1 MKVGDLADDEL
12 KRAIRGRLTGGD
24 LDLLLRE
31 AGRRNLELVIS
42 YEEMREGSAA
52 EAVAIQAVIT
62 FDTAI
67 TRDSGDGA
75 KDRA

>member
-1 MKVGDLADDEL
+1 MKVGDLNDDEL
-12 KRAIRGRLTGGD
+12 KRAIRGRLTSGD

-31 AGRRNLELVIS
+31 AGRRNLELIIS

-62 FDTAI
+62 FDTGI
-67 TRDSGDGA
+67 TRDSDSGA
-75 KDRA
+75 KGQA

>member
-12 KRAIRGRLTGGD
+12 KRAIRGRLTSGD

-42 YEEMREGSAA
+42 YEEMREGAA
-52 EAVAIQAVIT
+52 PEATAIQAVIT

-67 TRDSGDGA
+67 TRDSDDGA

>member
-12 KRAIRGRLTGGD
+12 KRAIRGRLTSGD

-67 TRDSGDGA
+67 TRDSDTGA